1 MASSF
6 WCHKQ
11 VTRLSPSFNIESVFY
26 LAYRLA
32 NDINSIWYNCKHDK
46 ISVDVVIHVF
56 HSILNVEDTISA
68 DFGASSGSWSL
79 SLSRC
84 FLILQYFT
92 SVYKSAIR
100 ISIPEID
107 KAAMQPPSVHVL
119 PEMRHNLTI
128 EILKFPTFPKIAEMY
143 PRGYGNTGYGIFKR
157 GVQN

>member
-1 MASSF
+1 MNSWLRF
-6 WCHKQ
+6 FD
-11 VTRLSPSFNIESVFY
+11 VTNRLQDYHHHYNIQSVFY
-26 LAYRLA
+26 LAYWLA
-32 NDINSIWYNCKHDK
+32 NNINSIWYNCKHDK

-119 PEMRHNLTI
+119 PEMRHNLTWFWNFQHFQ
-128 EILKFPTFPKIAEMY
+128 K
-143 PRGYGNTGYGIFKR
+143 
-157 GVQN
+157 

>member
-1 MASSF
+1 M
-6 WCHKQ
+6 
-11 VTRLSPSFNIESVFY
+11 VY
-26 LAYRLA
+26 
-32 NDINSIWYNCKHDK
+32 KHDK
-46 ISVDVVIHVF
+46 IGVDVVRHVC

-92 SVYKSAIR
+92 SVYKSAIK

-119 PEMRHNLTI
+119 PEMRHNLTKNF
-128 EILKFPTFPKIAEMY
+128 EISHLSK
-143 PRGYGNTGYGIFKR
+143 NSR
-157 GVQN
+157 GVSAGKLW